1 MGECEGEGGEYS
13 FEEGPPTLGA
23 PFGHFFEL
31 FASFGLPGAFFCII
45 LSSLGVFL
53 RVFARSRFFL
63 RFFSFLE
70 APGPPPES
78 KKPLKS
84 LYCRQISR
92 FR

>member
-1 MGECEGEGGEYS
+1 MGECEGEGGEYNLVK
-13 FEEGPPTLGA
+13 GPPPFGP
-23 PFGHFFEL
+23 PFGHFFAL

-45 LSSLGVFL
+45 SISFGSFL
-53 RVFARSRFFL
+53 CVFARSQFFL